1 MTLHRASS
9 DIYILKAV
17 KLLLLLL
24 GNFCL
29 LTQSSLQ
36 PPNLFCQV
44 FSCHLF
50 YNLWRKP
57 AECIVTAEAEIHV
70 VVKIMLQIYEDH
82 LG

>member
-36 PPNLFCQV
+36 LPNLQAT
-44 FSCHLF
+44 STWL
-50 YNLWRKP
+50 YQLLLILSLN
-57 AECIVTAEAEIHV
+57 A
-70 VVKIMLQIYEDH
+70 
-82 LG
+82 

>member
-29 LTQSSLQ
+29 LTQSCLQ
-36 PPNLFCQV
+36 PPNLQ
-44 FSCHLF
+44 
-50 YNLWRKP
+50 
-57 AECIVTAEAEIHV
+57 ATASWLYQLLLILSLNA
-70 VVKIMLQIYEDH
+70 
-82 LG
+82 

>member
-1 MTLHRASS
+1 MSIGGRQMTLHRASS

-36 PPNLFCQV
+36 PPNLQAT
-44 FSCHLF
+44 STWLYQLLF
-50 YNLWRKP
+50 ILSLN
-57 AECIVTAEAEIHV
+57 A
-70 VVKIMLQIYEDH
+70 
-82 LG
+82 